1 MTQPASTTVH
11 PLHRNVQPLDRV
23 LLVRNPTAGA
33 GHRVTELEDLKHRLE
48 SRGLVVEFVTDLE
61 LLTSLSASLQHTGRL
76 RAVIACGGDGTVAEV
91 VNRVGEQVP
100 VTVYPMGTANLL
112 AGYLGIPRD
121 AAAMTRLVAEEGVVT
136 HIDAGRANG
145 RLFLLMVSCG
155 FDADVVRRLH
165 TRRRGRHITYFT
177 WAQPILEAMRSYTYP
192 VLRVTCTPPDAA
204 EPTSQRTHWAFAV
217 NLPVYA
223 AGLSVAPEARADD
236 AQLHVCTFHGGSLW
250 LGIKNVGHVLFRRH
264 KRLAAYKCE
273 VATHVRIEAD
283 EPVPYQL
290 DGDPG
295 GMLPLEIETLPG
307 RVTLLVPPA
316 AARRHELTIIQTQMQ
331 GVPRR

>member
-1 MTQPASTTVH
+1 MTPPASTAVYSRDRALY
-11 PLHRNVQPLDRV
+11 PQDRV
-23 LLVRNPTAGA
+23 LLVCNPTAGA
-33 GHRVTELEDLKHRLE
+33 RHRVTELEDLKHRLE
-48 SRGLVVEFVTDLE
+48 SRGLIAEFVTDLE
-61 LLTSLSASLQHTGRL
+61 QLASLSASLEQAGRL
-76 RAVIACGGDGTVAEV
+76 RVVIACGGDGTVAEV
-91 VNRVGEQVP
+91 VNRVGERVP

-121 AAAMTRLVAEEGVVT
+121 AASMTRLVADEGVVT
-136 HIDAGRANG
+136 RLDAGRANG

-177 WAQPILEAMRSYTYP
+177 WTQPIIEAMRSYTYP
-192 VLRVTCTPPDAA
+192 VLRVKCTAPDGS

-236 AQLHVCTFHGGSLW
+236 GHLHVCTFHGGSLW
-250 LGIKNVGHVLFRRH
+250 HGIKHVGHVLLRRH
-264 KRLAAYKCE
+264 KRLPEYKCE
-273 VATHVRIEAD
+273 VATQVRIEAD

-295 GMLPLEIETLPG
+295 GMLPLDIEILPG

-316 AARRHELTIIQTQMQ
+316 AAHRHELTIIQTQAQ
-331 GVPRR
+331 GVPPR

>member
-1 MTQPASTTVH
+1 M
-11 PLHRNVQPLDRV
+11 
-23 LLVRNPTAGA
+23 AGA
-33 GHRVTELEDLKHRLE
+33 RHRVTELEDLRHRLE
-48 SRGLVVEFVTDLE
+48 ARGLVVELVTDLE
-61 LLTSLSASLQHTGRL
+61 HIEALSTALLHAGRL

-91 VNRVGEQVP
+91 VNRVGAEVP

-121 AAAMTRLVAEEGVVT
+121 AAAMTRLVADEGLLARL
-136 HIDAGRANG
+136 DAGRANG
-145 RLFLLMVSCG
+145 RLFLLMVGCG

-165 TRRRGRHITYFT
+165 TRRRGGHITYFT
-177 WAQPILEAMRSYTYP
+177 WAQPILAAMRSYNYP
-192 VLRVTCTPPDAA
+192 ALRISCTPPGGGAQS
-204 EPTSQRTHWAFAV
+204 TQRAHWAFAV

-236 AQLHVCTFHGGSLW
+236 GHLHVCTFHGGSLW
-250 LGIKNVGHVLFRRH
+250 HGIKYVGHVLLRRH
-264 KRLAAYKCE
+264 KRLPDYRCQ
-273 VATHVRIEAD
+273 VATRVRIEAD

-295 GMLPLEIETLPG
+295 GMLPLDIETLPG

-316 AARRHELTIIQTQMQ
+316 AARRHDLPILDSQMQ
-331 GVPRR
+331 GAPPR